1 MDSHRLPSRS
11 VSKSNMPVGN
21 PGRLSGT
28 GYSVNVAVLGSS
40 LPRNCSPKFENH
52 TTPSPSTMTSCG
64 SIVFRGRAYSVMMT
78 RVEAPLGRGSVLRE
92 YDHFGLELKLTVA
105 RYRARS
111 SVPAPKRRTRFG
123 ALTRRCGCRGK
134 LWLA

>member
-40 LPRNCSPKFENH
+40 LPRNCSPKLETH
-52 TTPSPSTMTSCG
+52 TVPSASTMTSCG
-64 SIVFRGRAYSVMMT
+64 SIVFRGRSYSVMMT
-78 RVEAPLGRGSVLRE
+78 RVDGPVGRGSVLSE
-92 YDHFGLELKLTVA
+92 YDHVGPELRLTVA
-105 RYRARS
+105 RYFAKS
-111 SVPAPKRRTRFG
+111 SVPAPNRRVRSG
-123 ALTRRCGCRGK
+123 ALTRNCGCSGK